1 MAGTGKSVFL
11 SHCYKRIKEGYPD
24 WWAIKINLADHS
36 EALTNQ
42 FVSPGDKFDASVDFL
57 TNLSEVIGK
66 NQSPFVCSLLKY
78 RLKTGDRIVLML
90 DGFDEI
96 DEQCRQSA
104 IELIKT
110 VSTDTK
116 SIRIFVTTR
125 PRTADK
131 IQFELSQLA
140 YTLENFNK
148 KDQIDCITKFW
159 KGEMPKLQDEEEKEN
174 QSTKLRNFA
183 ETLMEKAKPSLKDSE
198 GDSRGVSNSGGKNV
212 RDYGVKPY
220 SPIYGITLKR
230 PKYEDSVSCQ
240 TLGDFIGIPLQ
251 CRIVAECFL
260 QHAKRKLEQNKDAV
274 ASVEEDGKLDET
286 IYFDLAR
293 LYERLME
300 ATNFVFVQDK
310 SKLSRLLMRRGSEPM
325 AEENVVD
332 NILKQCLEET
342 LKNIKCHLL
351 KLAMETI
358 FLEREDIE
366 ILCPPPSF
374 VYPSDKKRDQE
385 RNGLDV
391 LSVSFGLTNING
403 QGKVKFLHR
412 TYAEYLVA
420 DYLYRRFLLDENRHN
435 NLLEDKFIL
444 NFILDGIFVKDEYD
458 GVVTFLDSM
467 LKKLVENQDW

>member
-57 TNLSEVIGK
+57 TKLSEVIGK

-240 TLGDFIGIPLQ
+240 TLGDFIDIPLQ

-260 QHAKRKLEQNKDAV
+260 QHAKRKLEQNTDANPGV
-274 ASVEEDGKLDET
+274 VEDDKLDET
-286 IYFDLAR
+286 IFDLAR
-293 LYERLME
+293 LYERLMKANE
-300 ATNFVFVQDK
+300 FVLQDK
-310 SKLSRLLMRRGSEPM
+310 LKFSHLLMCRDSETM
-325 AEENVVD
+325 AEANVD
-332 NILKQCLEET
+332 NIMKLCLEEM
-342 LKNIKCHLL
+342 LKKIKCHLL

-358 FLEREDIE
+358 IPERKDIE

-374 VYPSDKKRDQE
+374 VYPSEKSRDQE
-385 RNGLDV
+385 RDGLDT
-391 LSVSFGLTNING
+391 LSVSFGLTNRNG
-403 QGKVKFLHR
+403 QGKIESS
-412 TYAEYLVA
+412 TEP
-420 DYLYRRFLLDENRHN
+420 
-435 NLLEDKFIL
+435 
-444 NFILDGIFVKDEYD
+444 
-458 GVVTFLDSM
+458 TPST
-467 LKKLVENQDW
+467 